1 MFLPAVNTAAVT
13 DTIVAPATPR
23 GESAVALVR
32 VSGPLAA
39 RLASEAF
46 ARRTAPAPRRAFVAD
61 YRDVAGKPVDQCL
74 VTYFAENASYT
85 GEPCLEIAPHGNPVI
100 VRRLLA
106 DLIARG
112 CRQAEPGEFTRRA
125 FLNGRMDLT
134 RAEAVA
140 DLIHARSERALEIAR
155 RQLAGELGRRVEDW
169 TGRLLQALAELE
181 AYIDFPEEDL
191 PDADDASPP
200 ARLETLAREW
210 DRAAETA
217 DRHDALAEGVR
228 TVIVGAPNA
237 GKSSLLN
244 ALFGEERALVS
255 AEPGTTRDFITE
267 TVSVG
272 PHCLRLVDT
281 AGLREDATSD
291 IERRGIAK
299 TREKVAG
306 ADFALVVVDAS
317 DAPPSLPADVT
328 AFLRPDNALLVLN
341 KADLPAHPGAAA
353 LFPGMPRV
361 SVSLTTGAGFED
373 LRAAIVRELER
384 DGLAPE
390 AESLVV
396 NARHAEALRAGAAA
410 LRAGVALLR
419 RPDRPVELAVNE
431 LRTALDR
438 LGDIVGRIDNERM
451 LDRLFATFCIG
462 K

>member
-1 MFLPAVNTAAVT
+1 MIAAVE
-13 DTIVAPATPR
+13 TIAAPATPR
-23 GESAVALVR
+23 GESAVALLR

-39 RLASEAF
+39 AIATTAF
-46 ARRTAPAPRRAFVAD
+46 GRKTAPVPRRAFVAD
-61 YRDVAGKPVDQCL
+61 YRDVAGKVIDQCL
-74 VTYFAENASYT
+74 ITFFAENASYT
-85 GEPCLEIAPHGNPVI
+85 GEPCLEIMPHGNPVI
-100 VRRLLA
+100 VRRIFA
-106 DLIARG
+106 DLVARG

-155 RQLAGELGRRVEDW
+155 RQLAGDLGRRVEDW
-169 TGRLLQALAELE
+169 TDRLLQTLAELE

-191 PDADDASPP
+191 PDADADTPP
-200 ARLETLAREW
+200 VRLEKLAAEW

-217 DRHDALAEGVR
+217 DRHTALGEGVR

-244 ALFGEERALVS
+244 ALLGEERALVS

-267 TVSVG
+267 TVTVG

-281 AGLREDATSD
+281 AGLRDDATSD
-291 IERRGIAK
+291 IEKRGIAK

-306 ADFALVVVDAS
+306 ADFALVVVDAA
-317 DAPPSLPADVT
+317 DAPPALPADIT
-328 AFLRPDNALLVLN
+328 AFLRSDNALLVLN
-341 KADLPAHPGAAA
+341 KADLPAHPGCAA

-361 SVSLTTGAGFED
+361 CVSLTTGAGFDD
-373 LRAAIVRELER
+373 LRAAIARELER
-384 DGLAPE
+384 DGLAPAEE
-390 AESLVV
+390 ALVV
-396 NARHAEALRAGAAA
+396 NTRHAEALRAGATA
-410 LRAGVALLR
+410 LRSGVTLLR
-419 RPDRPVELAVNE
+419 RADRPVELAVND

-438 LGDIVGRIDNERM
+438 LGDIVGRIDNEQM

>member
-1 MFLPAVNTAAVT
+1 MSITPVVE
-13 DTIVAPATPR
+13 TIVAPATPR

-32 VSGPLAA
+32 VSGPLATS
-39 RLASEAF
+39 LATAVF
-46 ARRTAPAPRRAFVAD
+46 ARKTAPQARRAFVAD
-61 YRDVAGKPVDQCL
+61 YHDVSGRPVDQCL

-100 VRRLLA
+100 VRRILA

-140 DLIHARSERALEIAR
+140 DLIHARSDRALEIAR
-155 RQLAGELGRRVEDW
+155 RQLAGELGRRVADW
-169 TGRLLQALAELE
+169 TDRLLQVLAELE

-191 PDADDASPP
+191 PESDETSPS
-200 ARLETLAREW
+200 ARLERLALEW
-210 DRAAETA
+210 DRSAETA
-217 DRHDALAEGVR
+217 DRHTALAEGVR

-244 ALFGEERALVS
+244 ALLGEERALVS

-281 AGLREDATSD
+281 AGLRDDAESD
-291 IERRGIAK
+291 IERRGIAR

-306 ADFALVVVDAS
+306 ADFALVVVDVAA
-317 DAPPSLPADVT
+317 APPALPADVL

-341 KADLPAHPGAAA
+341 KSDLPANPDSAA

-361 SVSLTTGAGFED
+361 AVSLVTGAGFEA

-396 NARHAEALRAGAAA
+396 NARHAEALRSGAAS

-419 RPDRPVELAVNE
+419 RADRPVELAAND
-431 LRTALDR
+431 LRSALDR